1 MKLFSSLIQPAYAQT
16 SINLTSPEGAPT
28 DLGAIISGLVNAAIV
43 IGALAAFMYLVLG
56 GFQWITAGGDKAK
69 TEEAQ
74 KKITNA
80 IIGLVI
86 IVAAW
91 AIINV
96 VTNFLGIGGLE
107 NLTIPAIGGTVGS
120 GSSAQGGGNTIQQ

>member
-1 MKLFSSLIQPAYAQT
+1 MSIFNSIVKSANAQGTAINVDRPSYAPDNLG
-16 SINLTSPEGAPT
+16 SIIGSV
-28 DLGAIISGLVNAAIV
+28 VNATIV

-56 GFQWITAGGDKAK
+56 GFQWITAGGDPKK

-80 IIGLVI
+80 VIGLVI

-91 AIINV
+91 AIMNV
-96 VTNFLGIGGLE
+96 VTQFLLGTNLE
-107 NLTIPAIGGTVGS
+107 NLDFGSIG
-120 GSSAQGGGNTIQQ
+120 AQG